1 MTDKA
6 HILVIDD
13 DDMIRDGIRDIL
25 VRAGYLV
32 TGAANGEQGLEAL
45 ASQPFDVVITDILMP
60 EKEGVETIIEIRKAL
75 PDTPI
80 IAMSGGGRVKNMY
93 PLKIATKIGAT
104 KSLAKPFDAKDLLKL
119 VQEVAPHPSKAVP
132 A

>member
-1 MTDKA
+1 MADKA

-13 DDMIRDGIRDIL
+13 DDMIRDSIRDVL
-25 VRAGYLV
+25 VRAGYRV

-45 ASQPFDVVITDILMP
+45 ASQRFDAVITDILMP

-80 IAMSGGGRVKNMY
+80 IAMSGGGRVKNLH
-93 PLKIATKIGAT
+93 PLKIATKIGAN
-104 KSLAKPFDAKDLLKL
+104 KSLAKPFDAKELLSL
-119 VQEVAPHPSKAVP
+119 VQEVVPSPSKAVP
-132 A
+132 V

>member
-1 MTDKA
+1 MADKA

-13 DDMIRDGIRDIL
+13 DDMIRDSIRDVL
-25 VRAGYLV
+25 VRAGYRV

-45 ASQPFDVVITDILMP
+45 ASQPFDAVITDILMP

-75 PDTPI
+75 PNTPI
-80 IAMSGGGRVKNMY
+80 IAMSGGGRVKNLH
-93 PLKIATKIGAT
+93 PLKIATKIGAN
-104 KSLAKPFDAKDLLKL
+104 KSLAKPFDAKELLSL
-119 VQEVAPHPSKAVP
+119 VQEVVSSPSKAVP